1 VTGWDDLA
9 HLPGLGEAIR
19 PIWARLGSAGAT
31 WAGSERVAMVAQARA
46 ARDGHYVTAALAP
59 PVGEAVEV
67 VAARPA
73 SIRRAT
79 VELLVAQPELGGH
92 AGYVEL
98 VGVVSRAV
106 AIDTVFESLG
116 LDRPALPR
124 PLDGAPSGRLDDRA
138 RPGKAWVPMVG
149 GASITQA
156 LSLVPAENADL
167 EALHGPLYLTFDEM
181 GDAAIDKALSRPQME
196 LVAARTSAHN
206 ACFY

>member
-1 VTGWDDLA
+1 MTLA

-19 PIWARLGSAGAT
+19 PIWARLGSAGARWSGIRT
-31 WAGSERVAMVAQARA
+31 GGDGRPAPAQPGTASTATGS
-46 ARDGHYVTAALAP
+46 LPP
-59 PVGEAVEV
+59 PVGEAVAV

-73 SIRRAT
+73 SIRRST
-79 VELLVAQPELGGH
+79 VELLVAQPELGH
-92 AGYVEL
+92 AHYVEL

-116 LDRPALPR
+116 LDRPELPA
-124 PLDGAPSGRLDDRA
+124 PDDGAPTGRLDERA
-138 RPGKAWVPMVG
+138 RPGRAWVPMVG